1 MSREEALLEAIREL
15 APEKAREI
23 LVRAGQIEGQG
34 NGHRAP
40 KPTAERVTSDPS
52 IKLSEEE
59 IEEVRRE
66 LQKICEQP
74 GPGEHV
80 LGFYTPEEWARA
92 AHDTI
97 AHEECQRALARI
109 PGSLSQAVI
118 EEREERF

>member
-23 LVRAGQIEGQG
+23 LVRAEQIEG
-34 NGHRAP
+34 NGHGSL
-40 KPTAERVTSDPS
+40 KPGSNQNVADGTIHFSD
-52 IKLSEEE
+52 EE

-66 LQKICEQP
+66 AQRILDLP
-74 GPGEHV
+74 GPSEYV
-80 LGFYTPEEWARA
+80 LGFFTPEDWERA

-97 AHEECQRALARI
+97 THEECQRALAGI

-118 EEREERF
+118 EEREEC

>member
-1 MSREEALLEAIREL
+1 MSREEALLEAIREV
-15 APEKAREI
+15 APDKAREI
-23 LVRAGQIEGQG
+23 LDRAEQIEGHG
-34 NGHRAP
+34 NGHREP
-40 KPTAERVTSDPS
+40 EPNFEGTSSGPS

-59 IEEVRRE
+59 IQQVRRE
-66 LQKICEQP
+66 IQKIRDSP
-74 GPGEHV
+74 PGEHV

-97 AHEECQRALARI
+97 THEQCQRALATI